1 MYQNFTEAY
10 RGSPTNSFGAQNSY
24 TPYPTPQTNT
34 SIPLYDDHV
43 APVNN
48 NIMARMNEASACEL
62 LQHLDKKDL
71 QHLLNDD
78 SKLKDLIED
87 LPQVKSLQSE
97 HDDLVATNKSLAE
110 YNLSLQPRLES
121 LKNEVAS
128 KYEHVNSLKTDLA
141 ESKARLD
148 SILDGRQSLET
159 ILALLQTETAKSE
172 EESEQLADDFCSGQL
187 PVEEFLIEYIPKRT
201 QSHLRRIKSE
211 RFAELIRESSS
222 PVNNWSLP
230 SASAIPSHSVLPSYT
245 PAHSAPYPTSVAIGM
260 PQPNLFPR

>member
-10 RGSPTNSFGAQNSY
+10 RSSPPNSFGVQNSY
-24 TPYPTPQTNT
+24 QPYPAPPTTT
-34 SIPLYDDHV
+34 SIPSYTNHLPGSH
-43 APVNN
+43 
-48 NIMARMNEASACEL
+48 NIMARMNEASAFEL

-87 LPQVKSLQSE
+87 LPQVRSLQVE

-128 KYEHVNSLKTDLA
+128 KYEHINSLKTDLA

-159 ILALLQTETAKSE
+159 MLALMQTETAKSE

-187 PVEEFLIEYIPKRT
+187 AVEEFLSEYIPKRT

-211 RFAELIRESSS
+211 RFAELIREGSS
-222 PVNNWSLP
+222 PSGNWTLP
-230 SASAIPSHSVLPSYT
+230 SQPAA
-245 PAHSAPYPTSVAIGM
+245 PAHSALPTYPHGHSTPYPTSVAIGM
-260 PQPNLFPR
+260 PQPSLYPR